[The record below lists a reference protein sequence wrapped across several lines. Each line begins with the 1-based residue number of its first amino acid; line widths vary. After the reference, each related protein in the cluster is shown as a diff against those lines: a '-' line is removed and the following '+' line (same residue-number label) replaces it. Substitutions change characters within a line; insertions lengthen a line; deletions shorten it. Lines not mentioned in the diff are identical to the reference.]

1 MSPGFHWTLRPTVG
15 KDDATLSAYPEALP
29 FQAKQLLIQR
39 GFTGGQGTERLLDPR
54 LANLSDPFLMGEMA
68 AAVERIFRAVD
79 EGETVCI
86 YGDYD
91 VDGVTSVAL
100 LRAILMAYDLNPQ
113 YFIPVRSR
121 EGYGLSEAGIRRCL
135 FECEEKPTLIITVD
149 CGTSS
154 VKEVELLN
162 EQGIDVIILD
172 HHEAGPQGRPNA
184 VAVVNAKI
192 EEDSPYT
199 YLCSAGVVFKLAHAL
214 LKVRQLKTFDLRQY
228 LDLVAVATV
237 ADIVPLVDENRIL
250 VRHGLTR
257 LAHSRHTGLKT
268 LTEIAGIR
276 PGDAANNAGFLNA
289 AHVGFRIGPRINAA
303 GRMDSPMDALELLL
317 TMDNRR
323 AVQLAQ
329 MLDSHN
335 RKRQEEEEAI
345 RTDAVEMLHHSFDL
359 GRDNVI
365 VLGSRAWHPGVVGIV
380 ASQLMR
386 RYHKP
391 TFVIAFDESG
401 TGKGS
406 GRSIPGVSLVQAIH
420 HCADTLISGGGHDMA
435 AGLVI
440 EDSRMDDFR
449 RAFNKYVTETTTEEQ
464 RCPVLDIDMEVVFQ
478 DLTLDLLD
486 SYEKL
491 EPFGNSNPLPV
502 FMSSNV
508 FPTEPPKR
516 VGNNHLKLFMRQGL
530 VERDAIFFGGAEVNL
545 PNPPWDIAF
554 NIDRNV
560 FRGKASLSISIR
572 EIRSHEESVNG

>member
-1 MSPGFHWTLRPTVG
+1 MTPGFHWTLRPSV
-15 KDDATLSAYPEALP
+15 KEDDPVLKAFPAELP
-29 FQAKQLLIQR
+29 LLVKQLLLQR
-39 GFTGGQGTERLLDPR
+39 GFTGGTETELFLDPR
-54 LANLSDPFLMGEMA
+54 LSHLSDPFLMGEMR
-68 AAVERIFRAVD
+68 AAVERIFQAVD

-91 VDGVTSVAL
+91 VDGVTS
-100 LRAILMAYDLNPQ
+100 
-113 YFIPVRSR
+113 
-121 EGYGLSEAGIRRCL
+121 
-135 FECEEKPTLIITVD
+135 
-149 CGTSS
+149 S
-154 VKEVELLN
+154 VKEVEMLN
-162 EQGIDVIILD
+162 SLGIDVIILD
-172 HHEAGPQGRPNA
+172 HHEAGPLGRPDA

-192 EEDSPYT
+192 EENSPYT

-214 LKVRQLKTFDLRQY
+214 LKERKLKTFDLKLY

-250 VRHGLTR
+250 VRHGLGR

-276 PGDAANNAGFLNA
+276 PSDSANHAGFLNA

-345 RTDAVEMLHHSFDL
+345 RTDAVEMLHNSFDPE
-359 GRDNVI
+359 RDNVI

-401 TGKGS
+401 VGKGS

-420 HCADTLISGGGHDMA
+420 HCADTLVSGGGHDMA

-440 EDSRMDDFR
+440 EEARMDDFR
-449 RAFNKYVTETTTEEQ
+449 RAFNRYVSETTTEEQ
-464 RCPVLDIDMEVVFQ
+464 RSPVLNIDMEVSFQ
-478 DLTLDLLD
+478 ALTLDLLD

-491 EPFGNSNPLPV
+491 EPFGNSNPQPL
-502 FMSSNV
+502 FMSSDV

-516 VGNNHLKLFMRQGL
+516 VGTNHLKLFMRQGM
-530 VERDAIFFGGAEVNL
+530 VERDAIFFNGAEREL

-554 NIDRNV
+554 TIDRNV
-560 FRGKASLSISIR
+560 YRGRASLSISIQ
-572 EIRSHEESVNG
+572 EIRSHREM

>member
-1 MSPGFHWTLRPTVG
+1 MKAFP
-15 KDDATLSAYPEALP
+15 AELP
-29 FQAKQLLIQR
+29 LLVKQLLLQR
-39 GFTGGQGTERLLDPR
+39 GFTGGTETELFLEPR
-54 LANLSDPFLMGEMA
+54 LSHLSDPFLMGEMRV
-68 AAVERIFRAVD
+68 AVDRIFRAVD

-100 LRAILMAYDLNPQ
+100 LRAILMAYDLDPQ

-121 EGYGLSEAGIRRCL
+121 EGYGLSEAGIKRCL
-135 FECEEKPTLIITVD
+135 CECADPPSLLITVD

-154 VKEVELLN
+154 VKEVDMLN
-162 EQGIDVIILD
+162 GLGIDVIILD
-172 HHEAGPQGRPNA
+172 HHEAGPLGRPDA

-192 EEDSPYT
+192 EENSPYT

-214 LKVRQLKTFDLRQY
+214 LKERKLKTFDLKLY

-237 ADIVPLVDENRIL
+237 ADIVPLVAENRIL
-250 VRHGLTR
+250 VRHGLGR

-276 PGDAANNAGFLNA
+276 PSDSVNHAGFLNA

-317 TMDNRR
+317 TMDARR

-345 RTDAVEMLHHSFDL
+345 RTDAVEMLHNSFDPE
-359 GRDNVI
+359 RDNVI

-401 TGKGS
+401 VGKGS

-420 HCADTLISGGGHDMA
+420 HCADTLVSGGGHDMA

-440 EDSRMDDFR
+440 EESRMDDFR
-449 RAFNKYVTETTTEEQ
+449 RAFNRYVSETTTEEQ
-464 RCPVLDIDMEVVFQ
+464 RCPVLNIDMEVSFQ
-478 DLTLDLLD
+478 ALTLDLLD

-491 EPFGNSNPLPV
+491 EPFGNSNPQPL
-502 FMSSNV
+502 FMSSDV
-508 FPTEPPKR
+508 FPRNRPSAWEP
-516 VGNNHLKLFMRQGL
+516 
-530 VERDAIFFGGAEVNL
+530 I
-545 PNPPWDIAF
+545 I
-554 NIDRNV
+554 
-560 FRGKASLSISIR
+560 
-572 EIRSHEESVNG
+572 

>member
-1 MSPGFHWTLRPTVG
+1 MKAFP
-15 KDDATLSAYPEALP
+15 AELP
-29 FQAKQLLIQR
+29 LLVKQLLLQR
-39 GFTGGQGTERLLDPR
+39 GFTGGMETELFLDPR
-54 LANLSDPFLMGEMA
+54 LSHLSDPFLMGEMR
-68 AAVERIFRAVD
+68 AAVDRIFRAVD

-100 LRAILMAYDLNPQ
+100 LRAILMAYDLDPQ

-121 EGYGLSEAGIRRCL
+121 EGYGLSEAGIKRCL
-135 FECEEKPTLIITVD
+135 CECADPPSLLITVD

-154 VKEVELLN
+154 VKEVDMLN
-162 EQGIDVIILD
+162 SLGIDVIIL
-172 HHEAGPQGRPNA
+172 EN
-184 VAVVNAKI
+184 
-192 EEDSPYT
+192 SPYT

-214 LKVRQLKTFDLRQY
+214 LKERKLKTFDLKLY

-237 ADIVPLVDENRIL
+237 ADIVPLVAENRIL
-250 VRHGLTR
+250 VRHGLGR

-276 PGDAANNAGFLNA
+276 PSDSVNHAGFLNA

-317 TMDNRR
+317 TMDARR

-345 RTDAVEMLHHSFDL
+345 RTDAVEMLHNSFDPE
-359 GRDNVI
+359 RDNVI

-401 TGKGS
+401 VGKGS

-420 HCADTLISGGGHDMA
+420 HCADTLVSGGGHDMA

-440 EDSRMDDFR
+440 EESRMDDFR
-449 RAFNKYVTETTTEEQ
+449 RAFNRYVSETTTEEQ
-464 RCPVLDIDMEVVFQ
+464 RSPVLNIDMEVSFQ
-478 DLTLDLLD
+478 ALTLDLLD

-491 EPFGNSNPLPV
+491 EPFGNSNPQPL
-502 FMSSNV
+502 FMSSDV

-516 VGNNHLKLFMRQGL
+516 VGTNHLKLFMRQGI
-530 VERDAIFFGGAEVNL
+530 VERDAIFFNGAEREL

-554 NIDRNV
+554 TIDRNV
-560 FRGKASLSISIR
+560 YRGRASLSISIQ
-572 EIRSHEESVNG
+572 EIRSHREM